1 MSKAAELAN
10 LIGNINAGGGGVN
23 RNVLINGAMN
33 VAQRQVSVTGAG
45 GSDGYLT
52 LDRWKT
58 TFNSAGRLTM
68 TQDSSVPTGKGF
80 ANSLKL
86 ACTTADTSVAA
97 GEYFFLQQNLEGQNL
112 QGFAKGTSDAKP
124 FALSFWVKGNA
135 SATYVAELYDNDN
148 TRQISKTFS
157 VTTDWTRIELT
168 YPADTTGAL
177 DDDNAKSL
185 NLAIW
190 LHAGTTYTSG
200 TLNSSA
206 WASNTNANRAAGISS
221 FYDSTSR
228 TFFITGV
235 QLEVGQNPTEFEH
248 EPFAVTRH
256 KCLRYYEHNY
266 EAGYYPADGVTYSN
280 TASPFLGNCYHDSGG
295 GGKYILTYHKFEV
308 EKRASPTTT
317 MYRVAGL
324 GNGSTANRWD
334 WFNYSGG
341 WDETDGSTEGGEIS
355 SQHHGALA
363 RDTGAGVDEALNIA
377 GGWEADAE
385 L

>member
-23 RNVLINGAMN
+23 RNVIINGAMT
-33 VAQRQVSVTGAG
+33 VAQRATSATGLG
-45 GSDGYLT
+45 TSDGYNTIDRMRLN
-52 LDRWKT
+52 LDSA
-58 TFNSAGRLTM
+58 NAGRFTM
-68 TQDSSVPTGKGF
+68 SQSTDAPTGF
-80 ANSLKL
+80 ANSLKFE
-86 ACTTADTSVAA
+86 CTTADTSIAA
-97 GEYFFLQQNLEGQNL
+97 GERLDLEQRIEGRNMQS
-112 QGFAKGTSDAKP
+112 FAKGTSSAKP
-124 FALSFWVKGNA
+124 FAVSFYVKGNA
-135 SATYVAELYDNDN
+135 SATYSCELFDGDNL
-148 TRQISKTFS
+148 RQVQKLFN
-157 VTTDWTRIELT
+157 VTTDWTRIELSF
-168 YPADTTGAL
+168 PADTTGVL
-177 DDDNAKSL
+177 DNDSANSFL
-185 NLAIW
+185 IIFH
-190 LHAGTTYTSG
+190 LHGGSTYTSG
-200 TLNSSA
+200 TLDST
-206 WASNTNANRAAGISS
+206 WATFNNANRAVGISS
-221 FYDSTSR
+221 FFDSTDR
-228 TFFITGV
+228 TFFITGL

-266 EAGYYPADGVTYSN
+266 EAGYYPADGVNYSN
-280 TASPFLGNCYHDSGG
+280 TASTFLGNCYHSSGG

-341 WDETDGSTEGGEIS
+341 WEETDDATEAGEIS

-363 RDTGAGVDEALNIA
+363 RDSGAGVDEALNIA